1 MFKFITLLAGFL
13 SVLSGVSYASDSVD
27 LKVTATL
34 EAAACTTTL
43 SDGGEAKFGH
53 IPVGNLSETQTNQL
67 GSRFLTLTIAC
78 SESTPVGWFITDNKK
93 DSVQALTITNPKFNG
108 EDLSDASYEFG
119 LGKTAAGVNIGA
131 YAIYVDKSNVTADGN
146 KISMLYK
153 PGSGSWYA
161 SGAGEIKND
170 SSYIY
175 AAEASGATDATIV
188 SAQTFVWP
196 LKITAAVQA
205 TNTLNISDDTSL
217 TGSATITVMYL

>member
-1 MFKFITLLAGFL
+1 MLKNVLVSTAMLMMFTCTAQ
-13 SVLSGVSYASDSVD
+13 ASDSAD
-27 LKVTATL
+27 LKISALL
-34 EAAACTTTL
+34 ETGACTPSL
-43 SDGGEAKFGH
+43 SAGGEAHFGN
-53 IPVGNLSETQTNQL
+53 IPISNLNATSTNQL
-67 GSRFLTLTIAC
+67 GSRFLTLTINC
-78 SESTPVGWFITDNKK
+78 LETTSVGWSITDNKK
-93 DSVQALTITNPKFNG
+93 DSVQALTIINPKFNG
-108 EDLSDASYEFG
+108 QDLSDASYEFG

-188 SAQTFVWP
+188 SAQTFIWP

-205 TNTLNISDDTSL
+205 TNTLNISDDTPL

>member
-1 MFKFITLLAGFL
+1 MLKNVLVSTAMLMMFTCTAQ
-13 SVLSGVSYASDSVD
+13 ASDSAD
-27 LKVTATL
+27 LKISALL
-34 EAAACTTTL
+34 ETGACTPSL
-43 SDGGEAKFGH
+43 SDGGEAHFGN
-53 IPVGNLSETQTNQL
+53 IPISNLNATSTNQL
-67 GSRFLTLTIAC
+67 GSRFLTLTINC
-78 SESTPVGWFITDNKK
+78 LETTSVGWSITDNKK
-93 DSVQALTITNPKFNG
+93 DSVQALTIINPKFNG
-108 EDLSDASYEFG
+108 QDLSDASYEFG

-188 SAQTFVWP
+188 SAQTFIWP

-205 TNTLNISDDTSL
+205 TNTLNISDDTPL

>member
-1 MFKFITLLAGFL
+1 M
-13 SVLSGVSYASDSVD
+13 
-27 LKVTATL
+27 
-34 EAAACTTTL
+34 
-43 SDGGEAKFGH
+43 
-53 IPVGNLSETQTNQL
+53 
-67 GSRFLTLTIAC
+67 
-78 SESTPVGWFITDNKK
+78 
-93 DSVQALTITNPKFNG
+93 
-108 EDLSDASYEFG
+108 
-119 LGKTAAGVNIGA
+119 NIGA

-196 LKITAAVQA
+196 LKIT
-205 TNTLNISDDTSL
+205 NTLNISDDTSL